1 MNFPESKNVFKW
13 VLTLASFLIVA
24 LILWNTN
31 QFFQK
36 FKNEERLKMEVL
48 AVAYQNFNNVD
59 LDIDVSLEE
68 KIIAS
73 NSSIPMIVTYENGDI
88 YRWANL
94 GVPNT
99 SKFTSLPE
107 KDRLF
112 LHKQLRKMQADNEPL
127 IVNYKVDNVN
137 VTQRIYYRNS
147 DLLNRLQFYPL
158 GLLLILVLFGTII
171 YLVFQQNK
179 IAEQN
184 KLWAGMA
191 KETAHQIGTP
201 LSSMLGWVE
210 LLDLKTPVRISF
222 RKSKRMCRD

>member
-1 MNFPESKNVFKW
+1 M
-13 VLTLASFLIVA
+13 LTLASFLIVA

-99 SKFTSLPE
+99 NKFTSLPE
-107 KDRLF
+107 KDRLY
-112 LHKQLRKMQADNEPL
+112 LHKQLRKMQADNDPL
-127 IVNYKVDNVN
+127 IVNYKVDNVD
-137 VTQRIYYRNS
+137 VTQRIYYRKLRS
-147 DLLNRLQFYPL
+147 
-158 GLLLILVLFGTII
+158 
-171 YLVFQQNK
+171 
-179 IAEQN
+179 AEQV
-184 KLWAGMA
+184 A
-191 KETAHQIGTP
+191 I
-201 LSSMLGWVE
+201 LSFGPAF
-210 LLDLKTPVRISF
+210 DTRFVRNHYLSCL
-222 RKSKRMCRD
+222 SAE